1 MGVLI
6 FMKLNRETEFP
17 KEVKNPDASIRGIK
31 LGAM

>member
-17 KEVKNPDASIRGIK
+17 KGIK
-31 LGAM
+31 GGNKDGTIPE